1 MDRITMKALATALLY
16 CCDNGNGRRSM
27 ETLLAC
33 LGVDRADV
41 EQVERAKAEVIAL
54 RPDIGDCFDGKEG
67 EEADR
72 PVCVLPSKENPYP
85 PKTIAHHIWESLELP
100 NGWRNLKFIQT
111 FIQLRMLPS
120 VEFDQ
125 NMIISALNVVANPWH
140 PGNGGCSL
148 LRFTRNERNEILYRM
163 EYSIPLAVRDLCVEA
178 FGPVPRPNPKLLA
191 LLPKKNADDGAWR
204 LGDRKNQQSQPQQLD
219 NLT

>member
-1 MDRITMKALATALLY
+1 MDMITMKALATALLY

-41 EQVERAKAEVIAL
+41 EQVERAKAEVLAL

-72 PVCVLPSKENPYP
+72 PVCVLPSRGNPYP
-85 PKTIAHHIWESLELP
+85 PDTIAHHIWESLAHP
-100 NGWRNLKFIQT
+100 NGWRNLKFIHAC
-111 FIQLRMLPS
+111 IQPLLAGELKLNPYLLLP
-120 VEFDQ
+120 EL
-125 NMIISALNVVANPWH
+125 AVVATPWD

-148 LRFTRNERNEILYRM
+148 LRSTRNERNEILYRL
-163 EYSIPLAVRDLCVEA
+163 EFSIPVAVRDLCVEA
-178 FGPVPRPNPKLLA
+178 FGPVPRPDPRVLKP
-191 LLPKKNADDGAWR
+191 LPKKKVDDGSWR
-204 LGDRKNQQSQPQQLD
+204 LGVRENQQSQPQQLD
-219 NLT
+219 HLT